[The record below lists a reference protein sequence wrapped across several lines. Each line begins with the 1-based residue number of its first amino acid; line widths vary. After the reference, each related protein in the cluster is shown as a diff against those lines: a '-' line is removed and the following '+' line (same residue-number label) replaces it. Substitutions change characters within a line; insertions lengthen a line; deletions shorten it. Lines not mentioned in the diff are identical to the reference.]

1 MWPSAPRFS
10 IQNSRDLPTLRFSGN
25 IPAMKK
31 NKSADPLRP
40 FSSILFDGDERAAA
54 RAMLYPVG
62 FKAEDFKKPLIGVAS
77 TWSDV
82 TPCNMHLDKLARE
95 SEKGVNAGGGKAI
108 IFNTITISDGISM
121 GTEGMKYSLVSR
133 EVIADSIETVVGC
146 AGMDGYVAIG
156 GCDKNMPGSLIAIA
170 RMNRP
175 AVFVYGGTILPGCI
189 TGDPRKLDVVSVFEA
204 IGAHANKKI
213 SDAEFLAVE
222 QCAIPGAGA
231 CGGMYTANTMASAI
245 EALGMSLPNSSAQNA
260 ISPAKLDDC
269 RRAGAAVVEM
279 LRRGIK
285 PLDILTKKAF
295 ENAITV
301 VIALG
306 GSTNAVLHLLAIAHA
321 AKVKLTIDDFTR
333 IGKCVPVLADLK
345 PSGKHLMSEL
355 IAIGGIR
362 PLMKMLLDKKLLH
375 GETLTVTGETMAET
389 LRDVKP
395 YPAWQ
400 KIIQP
405 FDQPIK
411 KNSHIVIMRGNLAAD
426 GAVAKI
432 SGKEGLQFSGKA
444 IVFESEEKAM
454 KAILNGTVK
463 KGHVI
468 VIRYEG
474 PKGGPGMR
482 EMLSPTAAIMGKG
495 LGKDVTLI
503 TDGRFSGGSH
513 GFVVGHIT
521 PEAYM
526 GGTIALV
533 KNGDTITI
541 DAEKRELT
549 LAIPAKELA
558 ARRQAWKKPAPRYTR
573 GVLAKYAA
581 HVTSASLG
589 AVTDDDLKL

>member
-1 MWPSAPRFS
+1 
-10 IQNSRDLPTLRFSGN
+10 
-25 IPAMKK
+25 MKK
-31 NKSADPLRP
+31 NKSTDPLRP

-189 TGDPRKLDVVSVFEA
+189 TGDTRKLDVVSVFEA

-222 QCAIPGAGA
+222 QCAIPGPGA

-375 GETLTVTGETMAET
+375 GDALTVTGETMAET

-400 KIIQP
+400 TIIQP

-411 KNSHIVIMRGNLAAD
+411 KNSHIVIMRGNLAVD

-482 EMLSPTAAIMGKG
+482 EMLSPTSAIMGKG
-495 LGKDVTLI
+495 LGKDVALI

-521 PEAYM
+521 PEAYV

-533 KNGDTITI
+533 KNGDAITI

-581 HVTSASLG
+581 HVTSASEG
-589 AVTDDDLKL
+589 AVTDKDLKL